1 MNVREALVEI
11 LSKGTSVDVVV
22 NTMSDE
28 DIQDLSIALELLQK
42 AKFISPDQQKK
53 SRLKAQRNA
62 NIDAMRE
69 MREADAEDAEDAHR
83 ANIHAA
89 MNDKNHR
96 LHHLTH
102 LPSDMDESERN
113 SSEHEEAAT
122 TAIEAHLEREK
133 AAGKQLPVPKPN
145 KSSHLKVI
153 KAENVKFAKN
163 GQWSIEKAIK
173 PGPTLDYSKINAK
186 PDYDKIESE
195 AGSIDYSD
203 KKNIEVKKPWAGAS
217 AKRQKAMDSINA
229 KQNRTA
235 IEEIKARQETK
246 KKYGL

>member
-22 NTMSDE
+22 DTMSDE

-42 AKFISPDQQKK
+42 AKFIDPKKQQENRKK
-53 SRLKAQRNA
+53 ATKQA
-62 NIDAMRE
+62 NMDAME
-69 MREADAEDAEDAHR
+69 EAGLDIKESSTPKEK
-83 ANIHAA
+83 I
-89 MNDKNHR
+89 KS
-96 LHHLTH
+96 HLT
-102 LPSDMDESERN
+102 
-113 SSEHEEAAT
+113 
-122 TAIEAHLEREK
+122 
-133 AAGKQLPVPKPN
+133 
-145 KSSHLKVI
+145 VI
-153 KAENVKFAKN
+153 KAEMLKYNEL
-163 GQWSIEKAIK
+163 GQWDIEKAAK

-195 AGSIDYSD
+195 ASSIDYSD